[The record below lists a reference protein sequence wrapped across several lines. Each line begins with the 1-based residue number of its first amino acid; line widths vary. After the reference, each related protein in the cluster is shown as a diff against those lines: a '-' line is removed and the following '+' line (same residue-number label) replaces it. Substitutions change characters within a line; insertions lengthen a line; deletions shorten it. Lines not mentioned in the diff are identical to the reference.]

1 MNPICRVS
9 FVYFCTCNVTYY
21 FVLQLNQL
29 KADLQD
35 LLFSDKW
42 TPDAYLIARVYVPD
56 DFERDD
62 KDDFTDNERYTSY
75 NMCVSF
81 I

>member
-1 MNPICRVS
+1 M
-9 FVYFCTCNVTYY
+9 
-21 FVLQLNQL
+21 

-42 TPDAYLIARVYVPD
+42 TPDAYLIARVCVPD

-75 NMCVSF
+75 NMCVCHLFNSRSRLPQLIQHNHKVQVNTLNTF
-81 I
+81 D